1 MIILKIDAVNI
12 VCSYFNDQF
21 FFTSYERRLQSCVFF
36 GSTRKAFART
46 KLMKMGNE
54 KLAIVMCFVQIA
66 FGINDVI
73 ITSYGQFWPW
83 SVSETLSIIG
93 RKQCARECQARG
105 SACLAVNYQTN
116 NLQCEVLQ
124 SVPSNL
130 TELSDNFEYEYIEM
144 ASQTSVK

>member
-1 MIILKIDAVNI
+1 MI
-12 VCSYFNDQF
+12 NDRI
-21 FFTSYERRLQSCVFF
+21 FTSYERRLQPYVSF
-36 GSTRKAFART
+36 GSTRKTFSRT
-46 KLMKMGNE
+46 KVMKMGKE
-54 KLAIVMCFVQIA
+54 KLAIVMCFIQIA
-66 FGINDVI
+66 YGMNDVI

-93 RKQCARECQARG
+93 RKHCTRECQARG

-116 NLQCEVLQ
+116 NLQCEILQ

-144 ASQTSVK
+144 ASQTSVNIN

>member
-12 VCSYFNDQF
+12 VYSYFNDQI
-21 FFTSYERRLQSCVFF
+21 FTSYERRLQSCVFF

-46 KLMKMGNE
+46 KVMKMGNE
-54 KLAIVMCFVQIA
+54 KLAIVMCFIQIA

>member
-12 VCSYFNDQF
+12 VCSYFNDQIF
-21 FFTSYERRLQSCVFF
+21 YLLRKKTAVLCVFF

-46 KLMKMGNE
+46 KVMKMGNE

-73 ITSYGQFWPW
+73 ITSYGKFWPW
-83 SVSETLSIIG
+83 SISETLSIIG

-130 TELSDNFEYEYIEM
+130 TELSYNFEYEYIEM

>member
-12 VCSYFNDQF
+12 VCSYFNDQI
-21 FFTSYERRLQSCVFF
+21 FTSYERRLQSCVFF

-46 KLMKMGNE
+46 KVMKMGNE
-54 KLAIVMCFVQIA
+54 KLAIVMCFIQIA

-73 ITSYGQFWPW
+73 ITSYGKFWPW
-83 SVSETLSIIG
+83 SISETLSIIG

>member
-1 MIILKIDAVNI
+1 
-12 VCSYFNDQF
+12 
-21 FFTSYERRLQSCVFF
+21 
-36 GSTRKAFART
+36 
-46 KLMKMGNE
+46 MKMGNE
-54 KLAIVMCFVQIA
+54 KLAIVMGFVQIA

-73 ITSYGQFWPW
+73 ITSYGKFWPW
-83 SVSETLSIIG
+83 SISETLSIIG